1 MSLGSRFVNMVESG
15 DENRHKTAQPVPY
28 RRMRSSRL
36 RVRATPSVQSAL
48 RWRFREQLA
57 TLHDL
62 GFDDRENVA
71 LGALVRCDGEVGSA
85 ASMLLHRTC
94 LSDLSS
100 VGTCSPSTSQWSA
113 STASSPMS
121 ASSVSTCVSTPR
133 ALRSTREAISSPG
146 VDFSLTNHLLG
157 CLDNTPTHARYNR
170 KPMTP
175 QSNSRVVPFHDRTNT
190 PQRIRKNSLFGT
202 PKQQQ
207 GTTRNTPK
215 ESHLGT
221 SKLRQS
227 TTRNTPKESHLGT
240 SKLRQST
247 TRKFSLPPVDS
258 SANSGTTSLTESA
271 CGVQWWGLWAYPGVE
286 LLRRH
291 AQVRRK
297 ASGGAPTRGAV
308 QVRKC
313 FRV

>member
-1 MSLGSRFVNMVESG
+1 MSLGSRSVNMVESG
-15 DENRHKTAQPVPY
+15 DEDRHKTAQPVPR

-57 TLHDL
+57 TLYDL

-146 VDFSLTNHLLG
+146 VEFSLTNHLLG

-175 QSNSRVVPFHDRTNT
+175 QSNSRVVPFQDRTNT

-215 ESHLGT
+215 ES
-221 SKLRQS
+221 
-227 TTRNTPKESHLGT
+227 NLGT

-247 TRKFSLPPVDS
+247 TRKLFLPPADS

>member
-1 MSLGSRFVNMVESG
+1 MSLGSRSVNMVESG
-15 DENRHKTAQPVPY
+15 DENRHKTAQPVPH
-28 RRMRSSRL
+28 RRMRSSHL

-146 VDFSLTNHLLG
+146 VEFSLTNHLLG

-207 GTTRNTPK
+207 G
-215 ESHLGT
+215 
-221 SKLRQS
+221 